1 MPKLKT
7 GENNEGTRRKESASE
22 NRKTLCKELAFS
34 STLTF
39 FQKNAI
45 GDYISMNISEKLR
58 KQILT
63 YQQNEITEHNIY
75 KMLAQATA
83 VPENNRILEKIA
95 DDELQ
100 HYQLWKTY
108 TQQDIKPNKLMIWK
122 YYIISRF
129 FGLTFGLKLME
140 KDEVNAQKQYSQLRE
155 IGIETDMV
163 LHDENEHEHAILQL
177 LDEERL
183 RYVGSI
189 VLGLNDALV
198 ELTGAL
204 AGFTLALQETKLIAV
219 IGLITGI
226 AAALSMGSSEY
237 LSTKSEETVKKPF
250 KAALYTLSAY
260 IVAVLFLILPY
271 LFLKNAF
278 VCLSFALATSIVIIA
293 FFNYYVSVAKD
304 LSFRKRFIEM
314 TALSLGVA
322 AVSFFIG
329 FLLRSFIGIE
339 V

>member
-1 MPKLKT
+1 M
-7 GENNEGTRRKESASE
+7 S
-22 NRKTLCKELAFS
+22 
-34 STLTF
+34 
-39 FQKNAI
+39 
-45 GDYISMNISEKLR
+45 ISEQLR
-58 KQILT
+58 KQILV
-63 YQQNEITEHNIY
+63 YQRNELTEHNIY
-75 KMLAQATA
+75 KMLAQVTDI
-83 VPENNRILEKIA
+83 PENKRILEKIA

-100 HYQLWKTY
+100 HYRLWKTY
-108 TQQDIKPNKLMIWK
+108 TQQDIKPNKLMVWK
-122 YYIISRF
+122 YYFISRI
-129 FGLTFGLKLME
+129 FGLTFGIKLME
-140 KDEVNAQKQYSQLRE
+140 KGEASAQKKYSQLQD
-155 IGIETDMV
+155 IVHETEKV
-163 LHDENEHEHAILQL
+163 LRDENEHENALIQL

-226 AAALSMGSSEY
+226 AAALSMGASEY
-237 LSTKSEETVKKPF
+237 LSTKSEETVKSPL
-250 KAALYTLSAY
+250 KAAVYTGCAY
-260 IVAVLFLILPY
+260 IMAVFFLILPY

-278 VCLSFALATSIVIIA
+278 VCLSFALATAILIIA

-304 LSFRKRFIEM
+304 VPFRKRFLEM
-314 TALSLGVA
+314 AGLSFGVA

-329 FLLRSFIGIE
+329 FLLRSFLNIE